1 MNKIDEKSAAR
12 LLRENDNILILT
24 HRNPDGDTI
33 GSGFALL
40 HALKKLGKTVKVV
53 CTDPFPEKYG
63 YIAHSNDDDVGE
75 NPYVVAV
82 DVADMELIGAQ
93 YRAKYEHGVNLC
105 IDHHISNKEF
115 AENLCLRS
123 CSATCEIIYDVIKAM
138 DVEIDKSVA
147 DSLYTGIATD
157 TGCFLF
163 SSVTARTHIIAA
175 DLIEHGADFF
185 EINRIMFE
193 TKSLGYFKLEAAAL
207 NTVEMHCGGKC
218 AFMTVTMDMQKQAG
232 TYIRSLIDDIGKD
245 LGCGAIMTDLRRT
258 SANGFSIN
266 NCVTLEELEK
276 AVNDGTADKYITPI
290 EKCFDTYCE
299 IVVTEGQAKRFSNG
313 GELSRDRL
321 KDNIS
326 DGIYRVYS
334 PDRQFLGLGEIE
346 KDGEFLKVRRVYV
359 RE

>member
-93 YRAKYEHGVNLC
+93 YRAKYEHSVNLC

-218 AFMTVTMDMQKQAG
+218 AVAAVTGDMITAAG
-232 TYIRSLIDDIGKD
+232 LTSDDFDGIASLPMQIEGVEIGITIKEKNGGGYKVSVRSAEYANVSALCAKFGGGGHIRAA
-245 LGCGAIMTDLRRT
+245 GCALDG
-258 SANGFSIN
+258 
-266 NCVTLEELEK
+266 TLEDVKKRLAEAAAEALT
-276 AVNDGTADKYITPI
+276 DGA
-290 EKCFDTYCE
+290 
-299 IVVTEGQAKRFSNG
+299 
-313 GELSRDRL
+313 
-321 KDNIS
+321 
-326 DGIYRVYS
+326 
-334 PDRQFLGLGEIE
+334 
-346 KDGEFLKVRRVYV
+346 
-359 RE
+359 

>member
-63 YIAHSNDDDVGE
+63 YIAHSNNDDVGE

-138 DVEIDKSVA
+138 GVEIDKSVA

-232 TYIRSLIDDIGKD
+232 TKDGDFDGIAGLPRKIEGVLVAVTFRETKDGNFKVSVRSHEPVNSSKICMNFGGGGHSRAA
-245 LGCGAIMTDLRRT
+245 GCTFKKEA
-258 SANGFSIN
+258 
-266 NCVTLEELEK
+266 LEK
-276 AVNDGTADKYITPI
+276 NKEKLLSII
-290 EKCFDTYCE
+290 E
-299 IVVTEGQAKRFSNG
+299 TE
-313 GELSRDRL
+313 L
-321 KDNIS
+321 K
-326 DGIYRVYS
+326 GI
-334 PDRQFLGLGEIE
+334 
-346 KDGEFLKVRRVYV
+346 
-359 RE
+359 

>member
-123 CSATCEIIYDVIKAM
+123 CSATCEIIYDVINAM
-138 DVEIDKSVA
+138 GVEIDKSVA

-232 TYIRSLIDDIGKD
+232 TKDGDFDGIAGLPRKIEGVLVAVTFRETKDGNFKVSVRSHEPVNSSKICMNFGGGGHSRAA
-245 LGCGAIMTDLRRT
+245 GCTFEKEA
-258 SANGFSIN
+258 
-266 NCVTLEELEK
+266 LEK
-276 AVNDGTADKYITPI
+276 NKEKLLSII
-290 EKCFDTYCE
+290 E
-299 IVVTEGQAKRFSNG
+299 TE
-313 GELSRDRL
+313 L
-321 KDNIS
+321 K
-326 DGIYRVYS
+326 GI
-334 PDRQFLGLGEIE
+334 
-346 KDGEFLKVRRVYV
+346 
-359 RE
+359 

>member
-63 YIAHSNDDDVGE
+63 YITHSNNDDVGE

-232 TYIRSLIDDIGKD
+232 TKDGDFDGIAGLPRKIEGVLVAVTFRETKDGNFKVSMRSHEPVDSSKICMNFGGGGHSRAA
-245 LGCGAIMTDLRRT
+245 GCTFEKEA
-258 SANGFSIN
+258 
-266 NCVTLEELEK
+266 LEENKEK
-276 AVNDGTADKYITPI
+276 LLSII
-290 EKCFDTYCE
+290 E
-299 IVVTEGQAKRFSNG
+299 TE
-313 GELSRDRL
+313 L
-321 KDNIS
+321 K
-326 DGIYRVYS
+326 GI
-334 PDRQFLGLGEIE
+334 
-346 KDGEFLKVRRVYV
+346 
-359 RE
+359 

>member
-63 YIAHSNDDDVGE
+63 YIAHSNNDDVGE

-138 DVEIDKSVA
+138 GVEIDKSVA

-207 NTVEMHCGGKC
+207 NTVEMHCGEKC

-232 TYIRSLIDDIGKD
+232 TKDGDFDGIAGLPRKIEGVLVAVTFRETKDGNFKVSVRSHEPVDASKICMNFGGGGHSRAA
-245 LGCGAIMTDLRRT
+245 GCTFEKEA
-258 SANGFSIN
+258 
-266 NCVTLEELEK
+266 LEENKEK
-276 AVNDGTADKYITPI
+276 LLSII
-290 EKCFDTYCE
+290 E
-299 IVVTEGQAKRFSNG
+299 TE
-313 GELSRDRL
+313 L
-321 KDNIS
+321 K
-326 DGIYRVYS
+326 GI
-334 PDRQFLGLGEIE
+334 
-346 KDGEFLKVRRVYV
+346 
-359 RE
+359 

>member
-53 CTDPFPEKYG
+53 CTDPFHEKYG
-63 YIAHSNDDDVGE
+63 YIAHSNNDDVGE

-138 DVEIDKSVA
+138 GVEIDKSVA

-232 TYIRSLIDDIGKD
+232 TKDGDFDGIAGLPRKIEGVLVAVTFRETKDGNFKVSVRSHEPVNSSKICMNFGGGGHSRAA
-245 LGCGAIMTDLRRT
+245 GCTFKKEA
-258 SANGFSIN
+258 
-266 NCVTLEELEK
+266 LEK
-276 AVNDGTADKYITPI
+276 NKEKLLSII
-290 EKCFDTYCE
+290 E
-299 IVVTEGQAKRFSNG
+299 TE
-313 GELSRDRL
+313 L
-321 KDNIS
+321 K
-326 DGIYRVYS
+326 GI
-334 PDRQFLGLGEIE
+334 
-346 KDGEFLKVRRVYV
+346 
-359 RE
+359 

>member
-63 YIAHSNDDDVGE
+63 YIAHSNNDDVGE

-93 YRAKYEHGVNLC
+93 YRAKYEHGVRLC

-157 TGCFLF
+157 TSCFLF

-232 TYIRSLIDDIGKD
+232 TKDGDFDGIAGLPRKIEGVLVAATFRETKDGNFKVSMRSHEPIDSSKICMNFGGGGHSRAA
-245 LGCGAIMTDLRRT
+245 GCTFEKEA
-258 SANGFSIN
+258 
-266 NCVTLEELEK
+266 LEENKKKLLS
-276 AVNDGTADKYITPI
+276 II
-290 EKCFDTYCE
+290 E
-299 IVVTEGQAKRFSNG
+299 TE
-313 GELSRDRL
+313 L
-321 KDNIS
+321 K
-326 DGIYRVYS
+326 GI
-334 PDRQFLGLGEIE
+334 
-346 KDGEFLKVRRVYV
+346 
-359 RE
+359 

>member
-93 YRAKYEHGVNLC
+93 YRAKYEHSVNLC

-138 DVEIDKSVA
+138 GVEIDKSVA

-232 TYIRSLIDDIGKD
+232 TKDGDFDGIAGLPRKIEGVLVAVTFRETKDGNFKVSVRSHEPVDSSKICMNFGGGGHSRAA
-245 LGCGAIMTDLRRT
+245 GCTFEKEA
-258 SANGFSIN
+258 
-266 NCVTLEELEK
+266 LEK
-276 AVNDGTADKYITPI
+276 NKEKLLSII
-290 EKCFDTYCE
+290 E
-299 IVVTEGQAKRFSNG
+299 TE
-313 GELSRDRL
+313 L
-321 KDNIS
+321 K
-326 DGIYRVYS
+326 GI
-334 PDRQFLGLGEIE
+334 
-346 KDGEFLKVRRVYV
+346 
-359 RE
+359 

>member
-40 HALKKLGKTVKVV
+40 HALKKLGKKVMVV

-138 DVEIDKSVA
+138 GVEIDKSVA

-232 TYIRSLIDDIGKD
+232 TKDGDFDGIAGLPRKIEGVLVAATFRETKDGNFKVSVRSHEPVNSTKIVYVLW
-245 LGCGAIMTDLRRT
+245 RRR
-258 SANGFSIN
+258 SFKGGRLHVRKGSSRRKQG
-266 NCVTLEELEK
+266 K
-276 AVNDGTADKYITPI
+276 AVIYNRNGT
-290 EKCFDTYCE
+290 
-299 IVVTEGQAKRFSNG
+299 
-313 GELSRDRL
+313 
-321 KDNIS
+321 
-326 DGIYRVYS
+326 
-334 PDRQFLGLGEIE
+334 
-346 KDGEFLKVRRVYV
+346 
-359 RE
+359 

>member
-138 DVEIDKSVA
+138 GVEIDKSVA

-232 TYIRSLIDDIGKD
+232 TKDGDFDGIAGLPRKIEGVLVAVTFRETKDGNFKVSVRSHEPVNSSKICMNFGGGGHSRAA
-245 LGCGAIMTDLRRT
+245 GCTFKKEA
-258 SANGFSIN
+258 
-266 NCVTLEELEK
+266 LEK
-276 AVNDGTADKYITPI
+276 NKEKLLSII
-290 EKCFDTYCE
+290 E
-299 IVVTEGQAKRFSNG
+299 TE
-313 GELSRDRL
+313 L
-321 KDNIS
+321 K
-326 DGIYRVYS
+326 GI
-334 PDRQFLGLGEIE
+334 
-346 KDGEFLKVRRVYV
+346 
-359 RE
+359 

>member
-123 CSATCEIIYDVIKAM
+123 CSATCEIIYDIIKAM
-138 DVEIDKSVA
+138 GVEIDKSVA

-232 TYIRSLIDDIGKD
+232 TKD
-245 LGCGAIMTDLRRT
+245 GD
-258 SANGFSIN
+258 F
-266 NCVTLEELEK
+266 
-276 AVNDGTADKYITPI
+276 
-290 EKCFDTYCE
+290 
-299 IVVTEGQAKRFSNG
+299 
-313 GELSRDRL
+313 
-321 KDNIS
+321 
-326 DGIYRVYS
+326 DGIA
-334 PDRQFLGLGEIE
+334 GLP
-346 KDGEFLKVRRVYV
+346 R
-359 RE
+359 

>member
-40 HALKKLGKTVKVV
+40 HALKKLGKKVMVV

-123 CSATCEIIYDVIKAM
+123 CSATCEIIYDIIKAM

-232 TYIRSLIDDIGKD
+232 TKDGDFDGIAGLPRKIEGVLVAVTFRETKDGNFKVSVRSHEPVNSSKICMNFGGGGHSRAA
-245 LGCGAIMTDLRRT
+245 GCTFEKEA
-258 SANGFSIN
+258 
-266 NCVTLEELEK
+266 LEENKEK
-276 AVNDGTADKYITPI
+276 LLSII
-290 EKCFDTYCE
+290 E
-299 IVVTEGQAKRFSNG
+299 TE
-313 GELSRDRL
+313 L
-321 KDNIS
+321 K
-326 DGIYRVYS
+326 GI
-334 PDRQFLGLGEIE
+334 
-346 KDGEFLKVRRVYV
+346 
-359 RE
+359 

>member
-63 YIAHSNDDDVGE
+63 YIAHSNNDDVGE

-93 YRAKYEHGVNLC
+93 YRAKYEHGVRLC

-185 EINRIMFE
+185 EINRIMF
-193 TKSLGYFKLEAAAL
+193 
-207 NTVEMHCGGKC
+207 
-218 AFMTVTMDMQKQAG
+218 
-232 TYIRSLIDDIGKD
+232 
-245 LGCGAIMTDLRRT
+245 
-258 SANGFSIN
+258 
-266 NCVTLEELEK
+266 
-276 AVNDGTADKYITPI
+276 
-290 EKCFDTYCE
+290 
-299 IVVTEGQAKRFSNG
+299 
-313 GELSRDRL
+313 
-321 KDNIS
+321 
-326 DGIYRVYS
+326 
-334 PDRQFLGLGEIE
+334 
-346 KDGEFLKVRRVYV
+346 
-359 RE
+359 

>member
-63 YIAHSNDDDVGE
+63 YIAHSNNDDVGE

-93 YRAKYEHGVNLC
+93 YRAKYEHGVRLC

-138 DVEIDKSVA
+138 GVEIDKSVA

-232 TYIRSLIDDIGKD
+232 TKDGDFDGIAGLPRKIEGVLVAVTFRETKDGNFKVSVRSHEPVNSSKICMNFGGGGHSRAA
-245 LGCGAIMTDLRRT
+245 GCTFEKEA
-258 SANGFSIN
+258 
-266 NCVTLEELEK
+266 LEESKKKLLS
-276 AVNDGTADKYITPI
+276 II
-290 EKCFDTYCE
+290 E
-299 IVVTEGQAKRFSNG
+299 TE
-313 GELSRDRL
+313 L
-321 KDNIS
+321 K
-326 DGIYRVYS
+326 GI
-334 PDRQFLGLGEIE
+334 
-346 KDGEFLKVRRVYV
+346 
-359 RE
+359 

>member
-40 HALKKLGKTVKVV
+40 HALKKLGKKVMVV

-63 YIAHSNDDDVGE
+63 YIAHSNDDDIGE

-105 IDHHISNKEF
+105 IDHHISNKKF

-138 DVEIDKSVA
+138 GVEIDKSIA

-163 SSVTARTHIIAA
+163 SSVTARTHIS
-175 DLIEHGADFF
+175 L
-185 EINRIMFE
+185 RI
-193 TKSLGYFKLEAAAL
+193 
-207 NTVEMHCGGKC
+207 
-218 AFMTVTMDMQKQAG
+218 
-232 TYIRSLIDDIGKD
+232 
-245 LGCGAIMTDLRRT
+245 
-258 SANGFSIN
+258 
-266 NCVTLEELEK
+266 
-276 AVNDGTADKYITPI
+276 
-290 EKCFDTYCE
+290 
-299 IVVTEGQAKRFSNG
+299 
-313 GELSRDRL
+313 
-321 KDNIS
+321 
-326 DGIYRVYS
+326 
-334 PDRQFLGLGEIE
+334 
-346 KDGEFLKVRRVYV
+346 
-359 RE
+359 